1 MPTTQ
6 PISIFKHKR
15 NIQWCI
21 KNKQRNQNGFGSFHI
36 EKKTFPL
43 NLVFHLAWEKMDE
56 KMLVR
61 KMLEVSNEQWPDAA
75 HWKSTTRQH
84 IQTLVENAMAVGHD
98 ILNEV
103 DHGDKH
109 LHKYKTIP
117 IYYAIFHGAK
127 LNVVQYMAKTNL
139 KGTIDWRSDDGSTL
153 LHIAAW
159 KNRHEDIPFLLSI
172 SPEWAAVTND
182 NGISALDLAINYN
195 SLESEHHL
203 TDVASTV
210 EHYTSSQT
218 KVVATKERNNS
229 DHLEKQNV
237 NTEELNNGTNCAEM
251 VTSLRVDG
259 HNKWGK
265 TTLEHVKSLLASQ
278 DEEVDGSY
286 PQLSVIQGGWLP
298 IVNAIMFGA
307 SSDIVQFLYEK
318 TGLKEKIKNWRGSN
332 NRTLLYYAIYDVR
345 NHHLIK
351 WIVKT
356 FPEYL
361 TVSDEKTNQTPSEL
375 FESSHRGEDG
385 GADEFQRNVEIL
397 RGAQQ

>member
-1 MPTTQ
+1 
-6 PISIFKHKR
+6 
-15 NIQWCI
+15 
-21 KNKQRNQNGFGSFHI
+21 
-36 EKKTFPL
+36 
-43 NLVFHLAWEKMDE
+43 
-56 KMLVR
+56 
-61 KMLEVSNEQWPDAA
+61 
-75 HWKSTTRQH
+75 
-84 IQTLVENAMAVGHD
+84 MAVGHD